1 MILLS
6 DRVSTEK
13 RKRFMMIYN
22 VSCELIAEVFGVV
35 GPLIRIS

>member
-13 RKRFMMIYN
+13 KAVLLVHFAMI
-22 VSCELIAEVFGVV
+22 L
-35 GPLIRIS
+35 PLHYIVMLLL